1 MTNSG
6 TNKHRNREKT
16 VVCPVEGCNKEVL
29 SRGLHLHVRQ
39 STSGNHGEQG
49 DIPSDVDLDNPE
61 PAGEREVEMEYPEDR
76 DGEQVARQC
85 PYCERPYRGKHGVM
99 IHLGQTAGRK
109 NHPENPK
116 ELHDPEDFPI
126 VHVDDDENIV
136 EFVEEGTSM
145 SSPERCQEREEAP
158 GQPDSLDPE
167 TVREYIEDLREQGL
181 EEEAEKAERMLL
193 GN

>member
-1 MTNSG
+1 MTSND

-16 VVCPVEGCNKEVL
+16 VICPVEGCDQEVL

-39 STSGNHGEQG
+39 STSGDHGPQG
-49 DIPSDVDLDNPE
+49 EIPSDVDLDKAE
-61 PAGEREVEMEYPEDR
+61 PAGEKEVEMEYPEER
-76 DGEQVARQC
+76 DVEEVFRLC
-85 PYCERPYRGKHGVM
+85 PYCRQPFRGKHNAM

-116 ELHDPEDFPI
+116 ERHDPEDLPI
-126 VHVDDDENIV
+126 VQVDDDKNVV

-145 SSPERCQEREEAP
+145 PSTERRQEREEP
-158 GQPDSLDPE
+158 PDHDE
-167 TVREYIEDLREQGL
+167 VREQIEDLREQGL
-181 EEEAEKAERMLL
+181 DEMADKFEQMLL